1 MIMINDSSLQPR
13 YEQMYRIVRERILAG
28 QYQVGERIPS
38 EKELIEEFG
47 VSRITSK
54 KALDML
60 VQEGMIHRQPGR
72 GSFVTRKEQQDDSAV
87 PAVEAEAEAVATAR
101 SGQVVLGLVMEDFS
115 DIYGKEMLQ
124 AVERE
129 AQLRGVHLMLR
140 LSFSQPDIEEQ
151 AIRMLQ
157 GFGVDGLIIYP
168 TRGRH
173 FSEEILKLVIS
184 RFPHVLVDRYLK
196 GTSTTAIGTDN
207 LKAAYDGTSYLL
219 ALGHRH
225 IGLLASKVMDN
236 VAIEERM
243 EGFVRAHAELGVQLD
258 RSYWVT
264 NMDWSGEEEESRQM
278 LALHVETVQRLLR
291 AKPEITAFFAL
302 EYEMALIAKEA
313 VEKLGRSIPK
323 DFSVICFDS
332 PPSSSAVYSF
342 THMKQNQRELGRL
355 AVDSVL
361 KLIAGEQLHG
371 KIPLLAELIPGTST
385 GPVPG
390 RLGG

>member
-1 MIMINDSSLQPR
+1 MINDSSLQPR
-13 YEQMYRIVRERILAG
+13 YEQMYRIVRERIQTG
-28 QYQVGERIPS
+28 QYRVGDRIPS

-72 GSFVTRKEQQDDSAV
+72 GSFVTRNDRHADMAV
-87 PAVEAEAEAVATAR
+87 PAMEGEALAVAEAR
-101 SGQVVLGLVMEDFS
+101 IGQVVLGLVMEDFS

-124 AVERE
+124 EVERE
-129 AQLRGVHLMLR
+129 AQRRGVHLMLR
-140 LSFSQPDIEEQ
+140 LSFNQPDIEEQ

-173 FSEEILKLVIS
+173 FSEEILKLVIN

-219 ALGHRH
+219 QLGHRH
-225 IGLLASKVMDN
+225 IGLLASKVTDN

-243 EGFVRAHAELGVQLD
+243 EGFVRAHAERGVQLD

-264 NMDWSGEEEESRQM
+264 NMDWSGEEEQSRQL
-278 LALHVETVQRLLR
+278 LAHHVETVQRLLR
-291 AKPEITAFFAL
+291 AKPEITAIFAL

-313 VEKLGRSIPK
+313 VEKLGRAIPRDISIL
-323 DFSVICFDS
+323 CFDS

-342 THMKQNQRELGRL
+342 THLKQNQRELGRL

-371 KIPLLAELIPGTST
+371 KIPLHAELVAGTST
-385 GPVPG
+385 GPAPHS
-390 RLGG
+390 